1 MISDR
6 QVTNVIGKPVQA
18 ETITGIEIDRRDLGD
33 IMLTTVGHI
42 GDVQG
47 AGESSQSCDVVGQCR
62 RHVCIQI
69 AAYPAFLRQAV

>member
-1 MISDR
+1 MIGDR

-33 IMLTTVGHI
+33 IMLTTIGHI

-47 AGESSQSCDVVGQCR
+47 AGESRQSCDVVGQCR

-69 AAYPAFLRQAV
+69 TAYPAFLSQAV